1 MTSDDTRDQI
11 ITNLGFDIKSI
22 SDHYEELNYQI
33 TQSYREDLKRE
44 FRAGHEVTQEQL
56 HLAKITR
63 HDLEMMV
70 KIDRL
75 SEDPEKYFRE
85 VREEALKKA
94 NEEAREEMLRPFKKV
109 LDWILRR
116 R

>member
-22 SDHYEELNYQI
+22 SDHYEEINYQI
-33 TQSYREDLKRE
+33 IQSYREDLKRE
-44 FRAGHEVTQEQL
+44 FRAGREVTQDQL
-56 HLAKITR
+56 RLAKTTR
-63 HDLEMMV
+63 HDLEMEIKLDKM
-70 KIDRL
+70 R
-75 SEDPEKYFRE
+75 EDPEKYFQ
-85 VREEALKKA
+85 EARKKA
-94 NEEAREEMLRPFKKV
+94 RAEVDKEMRDELLRPFKRA